1 MGTWIVLAIIIL
13 VVLWLVFTYNG
24 LIAAR
29 NRTQEA
35 WSEIDVE
42 LKRRHD
48 LIPNLVNTVA
58 GYMGHERG
66 TLEAVTNAR
75 ANAVAAGAT
84 GDPAKIGQAENMLSQ
99 SLRSLFA
106 VSENYPELKAISA
119 FTNLQ
124 ENLTAT
130 EDKLEFSRRF
140 YNGNV
145 RDYNIKLQTL
155 PTSLIAGVLGFKPFG
170 FFQADEGDRAVP
182 QVNFGNMPAPG
193 SLPPPPA
200 AGPGGPPAPGSAG
213 PPPPSWP
220 LRGLRHGA
228 DELGLRR
235 RVTAGKIPVLVEDAD
250 DPIDFCGDAYLEH
263 VVVIAVAVAA
273 PVHAADSRLFVGDEQ
288 LDVIDLMPRVVDR
301 VEPFRDA

>member
-1 MGTWIVLAIIIL
+1 MGAWVIL
-13 VVLWLVFTYNG
+13 VVVIVLILAWLFFTYNG
-24 LIAAR
+24 LVTAR

-48 LIPNLVNTVA
+48 LIPNLVNTVQ

-75 ANAVAAGAT
+75 AAAVAAGAT
-84 GDPAKIGQAENMLSQ
+84 GDPAKIGEAENVLTQ

-106 VSENYPELKAISA
+106 VSENYPDLKAISA

-145 RDYNIKLQTL
+145 RDYNTRLQTL
-155 PTSLIAGVLGFKPFG
+155 PTSLIAGALGFKAFG

-182 QVNFGNMPAPG
+182 TVSFNGTPAPG
-193 SLPPPPA
+193 AQSGMPPA
-200 AGPGGPPAPGSAG
+200 AGSSGPPAPGSAG
-213 PPPPSWP
+213 PPPQS
-220 LRGLRHGA
+220 
-228 DELGLRR
+228 
-235 RVTAGKIPVLVEDAD
+235 
-250 DPIDFCGDAYLEH
+250 
-263 VVVIAVAVAA
+263 
-273 PVHAADSRLFVGDEQ
+273 
-288 LDVIDLMPRVVDR
+288 
-301 VEPFRDA
+301 

>member
-1 MGTWIVLAIIIL
+1 MGTWVVIGIVVLI
-13 VVLWLVFTYNG
+13 VLWLVLTYNG
-24 LIAAR
+24 LVTAR

-48 LIPNLVNTVA
+48 LIPNLVNTVQ
-58 GYMGHERG
+58 GYVGHERG

-84 GDPAKIGQAENMLSQ
+84 GDPAKIGQAENVLSQ

-106 VSENYPELKAISA
+106 VSENYPDLKAISA

-145 RDYNIKLQTL
+145 RDYNTKLQTL
-155 PTSLIAGVLGFKPFG
+155 PTSLIAGALGFKPFG

-182 QVNFGNMPAPG
+182 VVNLGGPSQAG
-193 SLPPPPA
+193 ASGPPA
-200 AGPGGPPAPGSAG
+200 A
-213 PPPPSWP
+213 
-220 LRGLRHGA
+220 
-228 DELGLRR
+228 
-235 RVTAGKIPVLVEDAD
+235 
-250 DPIDFCGDAYLEH
+250 
-263 VVVIAVAVAA
+263 
-273 PVHAADSRLFVGDEQ
+273 
-288 LDVIDLMPRVVDR
+288 
-301 VEPFRDA
+301 

>member
-1 MGTWIVLAIIIL
+1 MGLWIVIAIVVL
-13 VVLWLVFTYNG
+13 VLLWLVLTYNG
-24 LIAAR
+24 LISAR

-48 LIPNLVNTVA
+48 LIPNLVNTVQ

-75 ANAVAAGAT
+75 AAAVSAGAT
-84 GDPAKIGQAENMLSQ
+84 GDPQKIGQAENMLTQ

-106 VSENYPELKAISA
+106 VSENYPDLKAISA

-124 ENLTAT
+124 ETLTAT

-155 PTSLIAGVLGFKPFG
+155 PTSLIAGALGFKPFG

-182 QVNFGNMPAPG
+182 QVSFGNMPAPG
-193 SLPPPPA
+193 SSSLPPA
-200 AGPGGPPAPGSAG
+200 GGPGGPPAPGSAG
-213 PPPPSWP
+213 PPPQ
-220 LRGLRHGA
+220 A
-228 DELGLRR
+228 
-235 RVTAGKIPVLVEDAD
+235 
-250 DPIDFCGDAYLEH
+250 
-263 VVVIAVAVAA
+263 
-273 PVHAADSRLFVGDEQ
+273 
-288 LDVIDLMPRVVDR
+288 
-301 VEPFRDA
+301 

>member
-1 MGTWIVLAIIIL
+1 MGWWILLGAVIL

-24 LIAAR
+24 LITAR

-48 LIPNLVNTVA
+48 LIPNLVNTVS

-84 GDPAKIGQAENMLSQ
+84 GDPAKIGQAENVLSQ

-106 VSENYPELKAISA
+106 VSENYPDLKAISA

-155 PTSLIAGVLGFKPFG
+155 PTSLIAGALGFKPFG

-193 SLPPPPA
+193 SLPPA
-200 AGPGGPPAPGSAG
+200 AGPGGPPGPGSAG
-213 PPPPSWP
+213 PPPQS
-220 LRGLRHGA
+220 
-228 DELGLRR
+228 
-235 RVTAGKIPVLVEDAD
+235 
-250 DPIDFCGDAYLEH
+250 
-263 VVVIAVAVAA
+263 
-273 PVHAADSRLFVGDEQ
+273 
-288 LDVIDLMPRVVDR
+288 
-301 VEPFRDA
+301 

>member
-1 MGTWIVLAIIIL
+1 MGWWILLGAVIL

-24 LIAAR
+24 LITAR

-48 LIPNLVNTVA
+48 LIPNLVNTVS

-84 GDPAKIGQAENMLSQ
+84 GDPAKIGAAENGLAQ

-106 VSENYPELKAISA
+106 VSENYPDLKAISA

-130 EDKLEFSRRF
+130 EDKLEVSRRF
-140 YNGNV
+140 HNGNV

-182 QVNFGNMPAPG
+182 QVSFGNMPAPG
-193 SLPPPPA
+193 SLPPP
-200 AGPGGPPAPGSAG
+200 AGPSGPPAPGSAG
-213 PPPPSWP
+213 PPPQ
-220 LRGLRHGA
+220 G
-228 DELGLRR
+228 
-235 RVTAGKIPVLVEDAD
+235 
-250 DPIDFCGDAYLEH
+250 
-263 VVVIAVAVAA
+263 
-273 PVHAADSRLFVGDEQ
+273 
-288 LDVIDLMPRVVDR
+288 
-301 VEPFRDA
+301 

>member
-1 MGTWIVLAIIIL
+1 MGTWIVVGIVVL

-24 LIAAR
+24 LISAR

-35 WSEIDVE
+35 WSEIEVE

-48 LIPNLVNTVA
+48 LIPNLVNTVQ
-58 GYMGHERG
+58 GYIGHERG

-84 GDPAKIGQAENMLSQ
+84 GDPQKIGQAENMLTQ

-106 VSENYPELKAISA
+106 VSENYPDLKAISA

-124 ENLTAT
+124 ETLTAT

-155 PTSLIAGVLGFKPFG
+155 PTSLIAGALGFKPFG
-170 FFQADEGDRAVP
+170 FFQADEGDRTVP
-182 QVNFGNMPAPG
+182 QVSFNNMPAPG
-193 SLPPPPA
+193 SPTPLPPA
-200 AGPGGPPAPGSAG
+200 AGPSGPPGPGSAG
-213 PPPPSWP
+213 PPPQ
-220 LRGLRHGA
+220 
-228 DELGLRR
+228 
-235 RVTAGKIPVLVEDAD
+235 T
-250 DPIDFCGDAYLEH
+250 
-263 VVVIAVAVAA
+263 
-273 PVHAADSRLFVGDEQ
+273 
-288 LDVIDLMPRVVDR
+288 
-301 VEPFRDA
+301 

>member
-1 MGTWIVLAIIIL
+1 MEWVIPGVIVLVIL
-13 VVLWLVFTYNG
+13 GWLVFTYNG
-24 LIAAR
+24 LVTAR

-48 LIPNLVNTVA
+48 LIPNLVNTVQ

-75 ANAVAAGAT
+75 AAAVAAGAT
-84 GDPAKIGQAENMLSQ
+84 GDPAKIGQAENILSQ

-106 VSENYPELKAISA
+106 VSENYPDLKAISA

-145 RDYNIKLQTL
+145 RDYNTKLQTL
-155 PTSLIAGVLGFKPFG
+155 PTSLIGSALGFKPFG

-182 QVNFGNMPAPG
+182 QVSFSTTPSAGQSG
-193 SLPPPPA
+193 SLPPAAGQSGPPPA
-200 AGPGGPPAPGSAG
+200 GSAG
-213 PPPPSWP
+213 PPPQS
-220 LRGLRHGA
+220 
-228 DELGLRR
+228 
-235 RVTAGKIPVLVEDAD
+235 
-250 DPIDFCGDAYLEH
+250 
-263 VVVIAVAVAA
+263 
-273 PVHAADSRLFVGDEQ
+273 
-288 LDVIDLMPRVVDR
+288 
-301 VEPFRDA
+301 

>member
-1 MGTWIVLAIIIL
+1 MGWVIVGVVIVLIL
-13 VVLWLVFTYNG
+13 AWLVFTYNS
-24 LIAAR
+24 LVQRR

-48 LIPNLVNTVA
+48 LIPNLVNTVQ

-75 ANAVAAGAT
+75 AAAVAAGAT
-84 GDPAKIGQAENMLSQ
+84 GDPSKIGPAENMLSQ

-106 VSENYPELKAISA
+106 VSENYPDLKAISA

-124 ENLTAT
+124 ETLTAT
-130 EDKLEFSRRF
+130 EDKIEFSRRF

-155 PTSLIAGVLGFKPFG
+155 PTSLIAGALGFKSFG

-182 QVNFGNMPAPG
+182 QVSFGNMPAPG
-193 SLPPPPA
+193 SLPPP
-200 AGPGGPPAPGSAG
+200 AGPSGPPSPGSAG
-213 PPPPSWP
+213 PPPQ
-220 LRGLRHGA
+220 G
-228 DELGLRR
+228 
-235 RVTAGKIPVLVEDAD
+235 
-250 DPIDFCGDAYLEH
+250 
-263 VVVIAVAVAA
+263 
-273 PVHAADSRLFVGDEQ
+273 
-288 LDVIDLMPRVVDR
+288 
-301 VEPFRDA
+301 

>member
-1 MGTWIVLAIIIL
+1 MGWVVLAIVL
-13 VVLWLVFTYNG
+13 LLVLWLVFTYNG
-24 LIAAR
+24 LISAR

-48 LIPNLVNTVA
+48 LIPNLMNTVS

-84 GDPAKIGQAENMLSQ
+84 GDPAKIGAAENMLSQ

-106 VSENYPELKAISA
+106 VSENYPDLKAISA

-124 ENLTAT
+124 ETLTAT
-130 EDKLEFSRRF
+130 EDKIEFSRRF

-155 PTSLIAGVLGFKPFG
+155 PTSLIAGALGFKAFG
-170 FFQADEGDRAVP
+170 FFQADEADRAVP
-182 QVNFGNMPAPG
+182 QVNFGNTPSAGGPPGPG
-193 SLPPPPA
+193 SLPPA
-200 AGPGGPPAPGSAG
+200 AGSG
-213 PPPPSWP
+213 PPPMGSSGPPPQS
-220 LRGLRHGA
+220 
-228 DELGLRR
+228 
-235 RVTAGKIPVLVEDAD
+235 
-250 DPIDFCGDAYLEH
+250 
-263 VVVIAVAVAA
+263 
-273 PVHAADSRLFVGDEQ
+273 
-288 LDVIDLMPRVVDR
+288 
-301 VEPFRDA
+301 